1 MEKETVTLGID
12 LGSTSSRAVL
22 GPHYVEETNRA
33 VHSLRFAN
41 GDFSSAIYPFEPNG
55 PVYLYEESDPMRKPV
70 SAKYAFYALVDA
82 SDELLE
88 QYPLVED
95 LIAGRDNKTFQHRLR
110 RGLEALFIRIAR
122 LTRAIC
128 DENDYEIDVI
138 GLSIPSQ
145 WTMDFEE
152 LYRSIIVTAFGPRY
166 RDRVVFVYETEALG
180 HYLCTDYIK
189 RLLQHAAKGG
199 QMQKTVC
206 HDVLLFID
214 FGGHNANTCTFNVV
228 YDEKN
233 KPSFYLISTAKGAG
247 GGSEQWEYSIVQ
259 TAVQMLEE
267 DRGRRL
273 TSSVKT
279 KIFDDFNKNKRN
291 LGPAC
296 TRKWYIFEGLDE
308 NRDAIT
314 VPFSPET
321 IERHFNAAMKG
332 PLDLARERIEELRGV
347 KDITPRVVVSGGTS
361 RHEGLKEKLRQMCR
375 ENDIAP
381 PLFTDE
387 WNMNYDSMK
396 IARGTAYAAGNRIT
410 VEQFFERGAAIG
422 VQRQQHG
429 TRSDGN
435 EKCYWDNEAV
445 FTLSKERRVVWKD
458 FATGRD
464 HLQLVCHPFYER
476 QTPPKKL
483 EYFRCYDLLPLGVPK
498 RGNWHIALSLEGSG
512 DDMRLV
518 LERHHIYPRR
528 RGPTPPPIYFDTHS
542 FPLYYN
548 RGENCIHIG
557 VEGQDNDEMMEAVT
571 EYNKKK
577 PRVGVTRVRNV
588 RKNVRKSK
596 GPAVRKTRRR
606 SRRVINGQTGKDENA
621 EGAHQAEAAT
631 PADDPVAMYMQNT
644 SAEMMSHEN
653 EVDLRFRRAMEKR
666 PSFDL
671 SSTVS
676 TISTPRRP
684 SEEPL
689 TALPAMQNTDHDAAS
704 TVSMPPM
711 TLSGSAANKR
721 PKSPCCSTSKASSAR
736 DYGVDD
742 GQGHKV
748 QKQRVTPKRRRAARD
763 PADSSFAFD
772 DGECWA
778 DVFSLSPY

>member
-12 LGSTSSRAVL
+12 LGSTSTRAVL
-22 GPHYVEETNRA
+22 GPHYVEENR
-33 VHSLRFAN
+33 VVPSVRFAN
-41 GDFSSAIYPFEPNG
+41 GDFSSAIYPFEPDG
-55 PVYLYEESDPMRKPV
+55 PVYLYEESDPMRRPV
-70 SAKYAFYALVDA
+70 SAKYAFYALVNA

-88 QYPLVED
+88 QYPLVDE
-95 LIAGRDNKTFQHRLR
+95 LVAGRDNKAFQHRLR
-110 RGLEALFIRIAR
+110 RGIEALFIRIAR
-122 LTRAIC
+122 VTRAIC

-152 LYRSIIVTAFGPRY
+152 LYRSVMVTAFGARY

-180 HYLCTDYIK
+180 HYLCTDYMK
-189 RLLQHAAKGG
+189 KLLQHAAKGG
-199 QMQKTVC
+199 QTQKTVC
-206 HDVLLFID
+206 HDVLLFVD

-247 GGSEQWEYSIVQ
+247 GGSEQWEHSIVQ

-296 TRKWYIFEGLDE
+296 TRKWYSFEGLDE
-308 NRDAIT
+308 NRDPIT

-347 KDITPRVVVSGGTS
+347 KVITPRVVVSGGTS
-361 RHEGLKEKLRQMCR
+361 RHEGLKEQLRQMCR
-375 ENDIAP
+375 ENQIAP

-429 TRSDGN
+429 THGNSN
-435 EKCYWDNEAV
+435 EKGYWDNEAV
-445 FTLSKERRVVWKD
+445 FALSKDRRVVWND
-458 FATGRD
+458 FSTGRD
-464 HLQLVCHPFYER
+464 HLKLVCHPFYER

-498 RGNWHIALSLEGSG
+498 RGNWQIALSLEGSG

-528 RGPTPPPIYFDTHS
+528 KGPTPPPIYFDTHS
-542 FPLYYN
+542 FPLYYS

-557 VEGQDNDEMMEAVT
+557 VEGQDNNEMMEAVT
-571 EYNKKK
+571 DYKKK
-577 PRVGVTRVRNV
+577 NMRVGATRVR
-588 RKNVRKSK
+588 NVRKSK
-596 GPAVRKTRRR
+596 GPAVRR
-606 SRRVINGQTGKDENA
+606 SRRRGRRVDDGRTGKEGNA
-621 EGAHQAEAAT
+621 EVARQAEAAT
-631 PADDPVAMYMQNT
+631 SADDPVAMYMQNT
-644 SAEMMSHEN
+644 SVEMISHED
-653 EVDLRFRRAMEKR
+653 EVDLRFRRAMEKS

-676 TISTPRRP
+676 TISTPRPP

-689 TALPAMQNTDHDAAS
+689 TALPAMRNTDHDAAS
-704 TVSMPPM
+704 STLMPPM
-711 TLSGSAANKR
+711 NHSCSTANKR
-721 PKSPCCSTSKASSAR
+721 PKSPCSTSKASSAR
-736 DYGVDD
+736 NDGVDD
-742 GQGHKV
+742 GQGSKV
-748 QKQRVTPKRRRAARD
+748 QKQRSTPRRRRATRA
-763 PADSSFAFD
+763 PEEGPFD
-772 DGECWA
+772 LNDGECWA